1 MNQLLNDIR
10 QAAHI
15 VSTILLELV
24 ELTKPGVQLSMLD
37 ELAERRIKEL
47 GAEPILKGYKPD
59 WAVEPFPSAIC
70 MSVDYEICHGSH
82 HNRTLEEGQIITY
95 DLAVKYKSGHA
106 DAAITVPVGQ
116 INNQKE
122 RLMRYTKRAMY
133 AGIAQVR
140 AGQKVS
146 AIGNA
151 IENEA
156 LKNGYQVIVQYG
168 GHAIGEKIHMKPEI
182 PNKYYKEDEERFLEE
197 GMVICI
203 EPMMT
208 HGKAEVKIATD
219 KWTAYVADGKPVA
232 QFEEMVLVTKD
243 GYEVLT
249 NHLKSYE

>member
-1 MNQLLNDIR
+1 MTQLLNDIR

-15 VSTILLELV
+15 VSTILLELA

-37 ELAERRIKEL
+37 ELTERHIKEL
-47 GAEPILKGYKPD
+47 GAEPVLKGYKPE

-70 MSVDYEICHGSH
+70 MSVDYEVCHGTH
-82 HNRTLEEGQIITY
+82 RNRILEEGQVIKY
-95 DLAVKYKSGHA
+95 DLAVKYKSGHG
-106 DAAITVPVGQ
+106 DAATTVSVGQ
-116 INNQKE
+116 IDNQKQ

-133 AGIAQVR
+133 AGIEQVK

-146 AIGNA
+146 AIGSA

-168 GHAIGEKIHMKPEI
+168 GHAIGAEIHQKPEI
-182 PNKYYKEDEERFLEE
+182 PNKYYKEDDERFLEE

-203 EPMMT
+203 EPMLT
-208 HGKAEVKIATD
+208 PGKAEVKIAHD

-232 QFEEMVLVTKD
+232 QFEEMVLVKKD
-243 GYEVLT
+243 GYEILT
-249 NHLKSYE
+249 KHL